1 MGEKRQKLC
10 RGATNFDS
18 LMHTWYYTF
27 LIGLAGSWHCF
38 AMCGPIVAQIN
49 ARGKSPSRML
59 LYPVGRIFMYG
70 VLGYFV
76 AGIGSIWLF
85 PNLWSYYY
93 VLAGVFILLIISQN
107 IGEVPLAF
115 LHQSIGKQLQK
126 IGAKMGPSGY
136 FVLGMANGLLPCGLV
151 VAGLSVALIQPN
163 PLYGALSMMS
173 LGLATLPALQLF
185 IWGSAKLKKQAVFQ
199 YLGWFVAGVLL
210 FRGAWGI
217 GMAYSDYIAHSS
229 LSPIICHP
237 FSI

>member
-1 MGEKRQKLC
+1 
-10 RGATNFDS
+10 
-18 LMHTWYYTF
+18 MHTWYYTF

-49 ARGKSPSRML
+49 SRGKSPARMI
-59 LYPVGRIFMYG
+59 LYPLGRIFMYG

-85 PNLWSYYY
+85 PTLWSYYY
-93 VLAGVFILLIISQN
+93 LLAGMVILLLISQN
-107 IGEVPLAF
+107 IGEGPLAF
-115 LHQSIGKQLQK
+115 LHQTIGKRLQR
-126 IGAKMGPSGY
+126 IGSKMGPLGY

-163 PLYGALSMMS
+163 PLYGSFSMIL
-173 LGLATLPALQLF
+173 LGIATMPALQIYL
-185 IWGSAKLKKQAVFQ
+185 WGAGKLKKLPAFQ
-199 YLGWFVAGVLL
+199 YVGWVVAGVLL

-217 GMAYSDYIAHSS
+217 GMAYSSYLAHSS

-237 FSI
+237 FN

>member
-1 MGEKRQKLC
+1 MEEKRQKLC
-10 RGATNFDS
+10 RGTTNFDS

-49 ARGKSPSRML
+49 ARGKSPARML

-107 IGEVPLAF
+107 IGEGPLAF

-126 IGAKMGPSGY
+126 IGSKMGPSGY

-163 PLYGALSMMS
+163 PLYGAMSMMS

-185 IWGSAKLKKQAVFQ
+185 IWGSAKLKKQPVFQ

-237 FSI
+237 FS

>member
-1 MGEKRQKLC
+1 
-10 RGATNFDS
+10 
-18 LMHTWYYTF
+18 
-27 LIGLAGSWHCF
+27 
-38 AMCGPIVAQIN
+38 
-49 ARGKSPSRML
+49 ML
-59 LYPVGRIFMYG
+59 LYPLGRIFIYG
-70 VLGYFV
+70 ALGYFV

-107 IGEVPLAF
+107 IGEGPLSF
-115 LHQSIGKQLQK
+115 LHQSIGKKLQK

-151 VAGLSVALIQPN
+151 VAGLSVALIQPK
-163 PLYGALSMMS
+163 PVYGAFSMVI
-173 LGLATLPALQLF
+173 LGIATLPALQLY
-185 IWGSAKLKKQAVFQ
+185 IWGSSKLKKKPIFQ
-199 YLGWFVAGVLL
+199 YLGWFVAGILL

-217 GMAYSDYIAHSS
+217 GMAYSDYLAHSS

>member
-1 MGEKRQKLC
+1 
-10 RGATNFDS
+10 
-18 LMHTWYYTF
+18 MHTWYYTF

-49 ARGKSPSRML
+49 ARGKSPARML
-59 LYPVGRIFMYG
+59 LYPLGRIFIYG
-70 VLGYFV
+70 ALGYFV

-107 IGEVPLAF
+107 IGEGPLAF
-115 LHQSIGKQLQK
+115 LHQSIGKKLQK

-151 VAGLSVALIQPN
+151 VAGLSVALIQPK
-163 PLYGALSMMS
+163 PIYGAFSMVI
-173 LGLATLPALQLF
+173 LGIATLPALQLY
-185 IWGSAKLKKQAVFQ
+185 IWGSSKLKKQPIFQ
-199 YLGWFVAGVLL
+199 YLGWFVAGILL

-217 GMAYSDYIAHSS
+217 GMAYSDYLAHSS